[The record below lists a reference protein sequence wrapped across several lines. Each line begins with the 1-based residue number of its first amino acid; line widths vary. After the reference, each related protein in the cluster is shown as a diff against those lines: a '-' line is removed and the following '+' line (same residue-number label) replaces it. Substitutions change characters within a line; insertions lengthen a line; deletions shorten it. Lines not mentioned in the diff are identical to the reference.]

1 MPRVRFRSP
10 FDDVV
15 VEVPEGTSILDAAEK
30 CGATVGH
37 ACGGV
42 CACSTCHVWVRKG
55 AEGLSEQEDGETAGR
70 AARLDHGCG
79 VPAYSRPPCQSLVG
93 SEDVE
98 VDITQESLQ
107 AFLDENPE
115 LRHRLEA
122 EGKWPLK
129 R

>member
-10 FDDVV
+10 FDEVMI
-15 VEVPEGTSILDAAEK
+15 EVPEGTSLLEAAEQ

-42 CACSTCHVWVRKG
+42 CACSTCHVWVRRG
-55 AEGLSEQEDGETAGR
+55 LDSLSEQEDPEAD
-70 AARLDHGCG
+70 RLDQAFD
-79 VPAYSRPPCQSLVG
+79 VRANSRLACQSLLG
-93 SEDVE
+93 SEDVDVE
-98 VDITQESLQ
+98 ITQESLQ

>member
-10 FDDVV
+10 FDDVSI
-15 VEVPEGTSILDAAEK
+15 EVPEGTSILDAAEQ

-42 CACSTCHVWVRKG
+42 CACSTCHVWVKKG
-55 AEGLSEQEDGETAGR
+55 LPSLSEQEEAEADRIDQAFDVR
-70 AARLDHGCG
+70 SNSRL
-79 VPAYSRPPCQSLVG
+79 ACQSLVDG
-93 SEDVE
+93 EDIEVE
-98 VDITQESLQ
+98 ITQESLQ

>member
-15 VEVPEGTSILDAAEK
+15 IEVPEGTSLLEAAEQ

-42 CACSTCHVWVRKG
+42 CACSTCHVWVRRG
-55 AEGLSEQEDGETAGR
+55 LESLSEQEDAEAD
-70 AARLDHGCG
+70 RLDQAFD
-79 VPAYSRPPCQSLVG
+79 VRANSRLSCQSLVG
-93 SEDVE
+93 GEDVDVE
-98 VDITQESLQ
+98 ITQESLQ

>member
-15 VEVPEGTSILDAAEK
+15 IEVPEGTSLLEAAEQ

-42 CACSTCHVWVRKG
+42 CACSTCHVWVRRG
-55 AEGLSEQEDGETAGR
+55 LDSLSEQEDPEAD
-70 AARLDHGCG
+70 RLDQAFD
-79 VPAYSRPPCQSLVG
+79 VRANSRLACQSLLG
-93 SEDVE
+93 GEDVD

>member
-1 MPRVRFRSP
+1 MPRVRFKSP
-10 FDDVV
+10 FDEVV
-15 VEVPEGTSILDAAEK
+15 VEVPEGTSILDAAEQ

-55 AEGLSEQEDGETAGR
+55 LESLSEQEDAEAD
-70 AARLDHGCG
+70 RLDQAFD
-79 VPAYSRPPCQSLVG
+79 VRPNSRLSCQSLVG

-107 AFLDENPE
+107 AFLDENPD

>member
-10 FDDVV
+10 FDEVV
-15 VEVPEGTSILDAAEK
+15 IEVPEGTSLLEAAEQ

-55 AEGLSEQEDGETAGR
+55 LESLSEQEDKEADW
-70 AARLDHGCG
+70 LDQAFD
-79 VPAYSRPPCQSLVG
+79 VRAYSRLGCQSLVG
-93 SEDVE
+93 GEDVD

-107 AFLDENPE
+107 AFLDENPD

>member
-15 VEVPEGTSILDAAEK
+15 IEVPEGTSLLEAAEQ

-42 CACSTCHVWVRKG
+42 CACSTCHVWVKRG
-55 AEGLSEQEDGETAGR
+55 SSRCRSRRTTEAD
-70 AARLDHGCG
+70 RLDQAFD
-79 VPAYSRPPCQSLVG
+79 VRANSRLGCQSLVG
-93 SEDVE
+93 GEDVDVE
-98 VDITQESLQ
+98 ITQESLQ
-107 AFLDENPE
+107 AFLDENPV

>member
-1 MPRVRFRSP
+1 MPRVRFKSP
-10 FDDVV
+10 FDDVT
-15 VEVPEGTSILDAAEK
+15 VEVPEGTSILDAAEQ

-42 CACSTCHVWVRKG
+42 CACSTCHVWVRTG
-55 AEGLSEQEDGETAGR
+55 AESLSEQEDAEAD
-70 AARLDHGCG
+70 RLDQAFD
-79 VPAYSRPPCQSLVG
+79 VREYSRLSCQSLVG

>member
-1 MPRVRFRSP
+1 MPRVHFRSP
-10 FDDVV
+10 FDDVTI
-15 VEVPEGTSILDAAEK
+15 EVPEGTSILEAAEQ

-55 AEGLSEQEDGETAGR
+55 LESLSEQEDAEAD
-70 AARLDHGCG
+70 RLDQAFD
-79 VPAYSRPPCQSLVG
+79 VRSYSRLSCQSLVG
-93 SEDVE
+93 SEDVD

-107 AFLDENPE
+107 AFLDENPD